1 MTGPPTGR
9 VSTGSAQIREQ
20 QLAALKFRSEYV
32 DVLENNRRIEVITQA
47 EAKRRIAL
55 GGYEAVGNNT
65 AKYLRRLPRLEGPI
79 DGPPRK
85 SPPRATDN
93 FTIHRTS
100 GNEYHPRFPA
110 RSHPWAKAPL
120 AGRQENS

>member
-1 MTGPPTGR
+1 MTGPPTAR

-55 GGYEAVGNNT
+55 GG
-65 AKYLRRLPRLEGPI
+65 L
-79 DGPPRK
+79 
-85 SPPRATDN
+85 
-93 FTIHRTS
+93 
-100 GNEYHPRFPA
+100 
-110 RSHPWAKAPL
+110 
-120 AGRQENS
+120 